1 MDGSM
6 NYILTVIEDDLFWVE
21 LIVHLEEDQVYDY
34 LQKFVDNLFGTV
46 SFTYKI
52 IEEKK

>member
-1 MDGSM
+1 M
-6 NYILTVIEDDLFWVE
+6 NYLITVIEDDCFWVE
-21 LIVHLEEDQVYDY
+21 LVVYLEEDQVYDC
-34 LQKFVDNLFGTV
+34 LQKFVDSLFGTV